1 MKFGLVGKKLG
12 HSFSQK
18 YFTNKFNEE
27 GIDASYQNFELEY
40 IEDLANL
47 FRIEDLKGF
56 NVTIPY
62 KQSIISYLDYIYA
75 AISSLNAINTVK
87 LVKEG
92 NKIVKYG
99 FNTDV
104 YGFYHSLKPLLK
116 SYHKKA
122 LILGTG
128 GAAHAVAFVLE
139 KLDINFQFVSRNSQ
153 KGLLYSEIDEN
164 LMSEYFLFVKTSP
177 LGQFPNSNEKPELPY
192 NRVTSKHLFYD
203 LVYNPNETLFLKE
216 AFKRGA
222 NIKNGLEMLHLQAE
236 KAWEIFNTKELS
248 QIKLF

>member
-27 GIDASYQNFELEY
+27 GIKASYQNFELES
-40 IEDLANL
+40 IEEIANL
-47 FRIEDLKGF
+47 FKIRDLKGF

-62 KQSIISYLDYIYA
+62 KQSIISYLDFIYA
-75 AISSLNAINTVK
+75 PISSLNAINTVK
-87 LVKEG
+87 MVNEG
-92 NKIVKYG
+92 TKIVKYG

-116 SYHKKA
+116 PYHKKA

-128 GAAHAVAFVLE
+128 GAAQAVAFVLE
-139 KLDINFQFVSRNSQ
+139 KLDIEFKFVSRNSQ
-153 KGLLYSEIDEN
+153 NGFLYSQIDET
-164 LMSEYFLFVKTSP
+164 LMSEYFLIVKTSP
-177 LGQFPNSNEKPELPY
+177 LGQFPNINEKPDLPY
-192 NRVTSKHLFYD
+192 NAVTSKHLFYD

-236 KAWEIFNTKELS
+236 KAWQIFNAKELS